1 MISRMP
7 TRSQQPPR
15 LSPGLKLLR
24 RVTRRRP
31 RNRLHLRLLQ
41 ATYLRMVQALPRQR
55 HRKLPPLAEVLAMR
69 ELRVKRLPQA
79 TRPLRPR
86 LLRRLRKLHQRP
98 RPLTTSSKVSPIF

>member
-24 RVTRRRP
+24 RVTRRP
-31 RNRLHLRLLQ
+31 LRNPLQQRLLQ
-41 ATYLRMVQALPRQR
+41 ATYLRLAKALPLRR
-55 HRKLPPLAEVLAMR
+55 SRSLPPLAEMLAMR
-69 ELRVKRLPQA
+69 ELRVKRLP
-79 TRPLRPR
+79 RPNRRLSPR
-86 LLRRLRKLHQRP
+86 LLRRLRSLHQRP